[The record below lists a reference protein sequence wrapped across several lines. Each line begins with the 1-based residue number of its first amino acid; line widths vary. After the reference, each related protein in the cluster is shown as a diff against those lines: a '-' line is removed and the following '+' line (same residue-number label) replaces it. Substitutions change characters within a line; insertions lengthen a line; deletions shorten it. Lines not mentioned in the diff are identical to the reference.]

1 LAGSGVSAVVLK
13 LVRAFSTLSLV
24 AVGGANAAVPEVRRI
39 VVDQNHWMDDAS
51 FSHLFAISQAAPGPN
66 VLLVSLVGWRLAG
79 MAGLLACTAAMNLP
93 SSVLAFA
100 AARAWARWSNSRW
113 VALLRRTLA
122 PIAMGLIAASG
133 VVMARASDHALVPW
147 VITAL
152 VALFVVASRRNL
164 LWALAASALAGVAL
178 LQPR

>member
-1 LAGSGVSAVVLK
+1 VSDVLLK
-13 LVRAFSTLSLV
+13 MVRAFSTLSLV

-39 VVDQNHWMDDAS
+39 VVDQNHWLDDVS

-79 MAGLLACTAAMNLP
+79 VAGLLACTAAITLP

-100 AARAWARWSNSRW
+100 AARAWARWSSSIWIAR
-113 VALLRRTLA
+113 LRRTLA
-122 PIAMGLIAASG
+122 PLAVGLIAASG
-133 VVMARASDHALVPW
+133 VVMAQASDRAAATWL
-147 VITAL
+147 ITGLAA
-152 VALFVVASRRNL
+152 VFVVGSRRNL
-164 LWALAASALAGVAL
+164 LWAFGASALAGVAL